1 MINTRR
7 LRCIIGWL
15 GMLLPWIVLILSLAF
30 GYKFP
35 KSISSTYYVAP
46 CITPFMIILGSAGI
60 LLFTYDG
67 YDTIDDVLNTAAGI
81 FGLGICLFPC
91 GTSLIPFVGTFQ
103 LSADVSDIIHT
114 ISAIGF
120 FGILAYNSLFQ
131 FTKGV
136 ANPTPN
142 KKKRNIIFRV
152 CGIGMIASFVLLP
165 FGVFGIINIPHVIWW
180 IEMIA
185 LTFFGISWLTK
196 ANCYRWLCADKKE
209 KTNE

>member
-30 GYKFP
+30 GYRFP
-35 KSISSTYYVAP
+35 DSISETYFNAT
-46 CITPFMIILGSAGI
+46 CITPFMIILGAAGI
-60 LLFTYDG
+60 LLFTYNG
-67 YDTIDDVLNTAAGI
+67 YDIIDDILNTAAGA
-81 FGLGICLFPC
+81 FGLGVCLFPC
-91 GTSLIPFVGTFQ
+91 ATYATSGTLVGTFNI
-103 LSADVSDIIHT
+103 LSSTSNILHT

-131 FTKGV
+131 FTKG
-136 ANPTPN
+136 AATPTTN

-152 CGIGMIASFVLLP
+152 CGIGMILSFIALPLAS
-165 FGVFGIINIPHVIWW
+165 FGIIAIPHAIWVI
-180 IEMIA
+180 ETIA

-196 ANCYRWLCADKKE
+196 ANCYTWLFKD
-209 KTNE
+209 